1 MTSAELF
8 KNIQLKKSF
17 LCVGLDTDFNRL
29 PKIMMD
35 SEYPLFEFNK
45 RIIDATSDLA
55 VAYKPNMAFY
65 ESMGTAGWMSLELT
79 VKYLRENYPD
89 LFLIADAKRG
99 DIGNTSKMYATA
111 FLENMDFDAI
121 TVSPYMG
128 ADSVKPFIQYKD
140 KWIIILALTSNE
152 GSHDFQ
158 MIFDPGAN
166 MRLFEKV
173 LTKAQEWG
181 SIENTMFVVGATQA
195 DKFKEVR
202 KVAPDHFL
210 LVPGVG
216 AQGGSLEEVA
226 KYGLNKK
233 CGLLVNAQGGSLE
246 EVAKYGLNKKC
257 GLLVNAS
264 RSILYADATDTFA
277 DSARMEAEKIQ
288 QQMAHILESYHLI

>member
-8 KNIQLKKSF
+8 KNIKQKKSF
-17 LCVGLDTDFNRL
+17 LCVGLDSDFNRL

-45 RIIDATSDLA
+45 RIIDSTSDLA
-55 VAYKPNMAFY
+55 VAYKPNLAFY

-111 FLENMDFDAI
+111 FLENMNFDAI

-128 ADSVKPFIQYKD
+128 EDSVKPFIQYKD

-158 MIFDPGAN
+158 MIFDPGSS

-173 LTKAQEWG
+173 LTKAQKWG
-181 SIENTMFVVGATQA
+181 SAENTMFVVGATQA

-202 KVAPDHFL
+202 KIAPDHFL

-233 CGLLVNAQGGSLE
+233 CGLLVNA
-246 EVAKYGLNKKC
+246 
-257 GLLVNAS
+257 S
-264 RSILYADATDTFA
+264 RSILYADGTNTFA
-277 DSARMEAEKIQ
+277 DSARIEAEKIQ
-288 QQMAHILESYHLI
+288 QQMAHILESHKLI

>member
-79 VKYLRENYPD
+79 VKYLRENYPG

-111 FLENMDFDAI
+111 FLENMNFDAI

-181 SIENTMFVVGATQA
+181 SVENTMFVVGATQG

-202 KVAPDHFL
+202 KIAPDHFL

-216 AQGGSLEEVA
+216 
-226 KYGLNKK
+226 
-233 CGLLVNAQGGSLE
+233 AQGGSLE

-288 QQMAHILESYHLI
+288 QQMAHILESYRLI